1 MEKNYNL
8 FQMDVIHLGVGKFI
22 MSTEIYYISG
32 TGNSQHLAKEMQKRI
47 PETELIPI
55 VSLFDDDII
64 KTSGKAV
71 GFVFPVHVF
80 LTIRK
85 IKTGTLQQMKN

>member
-55 VSLFDDDII
+55 VSLFDYDII
-64 KTSGKAV
+64 KTSGKAI

-80 LTIRK
+80 LTIEK
-85 IKTGTLQQMKN
+85 